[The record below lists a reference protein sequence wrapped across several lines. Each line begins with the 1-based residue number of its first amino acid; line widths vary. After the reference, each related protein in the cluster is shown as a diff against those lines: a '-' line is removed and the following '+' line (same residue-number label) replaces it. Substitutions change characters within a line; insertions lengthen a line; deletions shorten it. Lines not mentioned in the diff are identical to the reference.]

1 MTSIFIFNLAT
12 RTVAR
17 TACRGLLAA
26 LVAAGISGCGSDA
39 GISSP
44 GGNTGGTGG
53 SGGAGGGSDDAGTG
67 DPLYAISTEIMSDDG
82 STSYVRTLRS
92 FDGGE
97 IDITKARE
105 FAGRATI
112 AAYNGSLYVA
122 DGETPSVL
130 RFSVDADGNLT
141 ETGRVSFL
149 NYGQASV
156 ALDDWNNTF
165 VSPTKAYM
173 VDWASGAQ
181 IVWNPTAMTISGQIE
196 IPGLVKK
203 GWEIDG
209 TPGVVR
215 GNRLYRVFVWGSW
228 ETYSF
233 AEDQSLVVIDVETDQ
248 VVSTATERRCPALN
262 NRVTRDESDNLYFS
276 NWIYN
281 VPATLTSGAAKSC
294 ALRINA
300 GSDSF
305 DPSWSLPYA
314 TMTEG
319 REAAGFVYL
328 SGNRGLLDVFHQ
340 ERVTIDANTD
350 PIDLALSNNWR
361 MWTVD
366 LTSRTAKQVEGLDWL
381 AGGFSV
387 VTLEQRSI
395 VMVPGVNY
403 ARTYGYEVSAEGN
416 AVKRFETRGWSSQ
429 LIRVR

>member
-1 MTSIFIFNLAT
+1 MTSIFIFNLLRARAIAHALRGGIAT
-12 RTVAR
+12 ALFA
-17 TACRGLLAA
+17 TALAA
-26 LVAAGISGCGSDA
+26 CGSDE

-44 GGNTGGTGG
+44 PGG
-53 SGGAGGGSDDAGTG
+53 SGGSGGSGSGDAGGG
-67 DPLYAISTEIMSDDG
+67 DPLYAISTEIMSDDS
-82 STSYVRTLRS
+82 STSYVRTLKS
-92 FDGGE
+92 IDAGE
-97 IDITKARE
+97 IDIKAARE

-112 AAYNGSLYVA
+112 AAFNGSLYVA

-130 RFSVDADGNLT
+130 RFSVDEGGNLA

-149 NYGQASV
+149 NYGQSSV

-173 VDWASGAQ
+173 IDWASGNQ
-181 IVWNPTAMTISGQIE
+181 IVWNPEAMTISGQIE
-196 IPGLVKK
+196 IPGLVKQ

-209 TPGVVR
+209 TPGIVR
-215 GNRLYRVFVWGSW
+215 GNRMYRVFVWGSW

-233 AEDQSLVVIDVETDQ
+233 AEDQSLVVIDIETDK
-248 VVSTATERRCPALN
+248 VVSTITERRCPALN
-262 NRVTRDESDNLYFS
+262 NRITRDESDNLYFS

-294 ALRINA
+294 ALRIKA

-305 DPSWSLPYA
+305 DPHWSLAYA
-314 TMTEG
+314 PMTEG

-328 SGNRGLLDVFHQ
+328 PGDRGLLDVFHH

-350 PIDLALSNNWR
+350 PLDLALSTNWR

-366 LTSRTAKQVEGLDWL
+366 LTTRTAKQVEGLDWL

-387 VTLEQRSI
+387 MALEGRSF
-395 VMVPGVNY
+395 VMVPGANY
-403 ARTYGYEVSAEGN
+403 TRTFGYEVSPEGV
-416 AVKRFETRGWSSQ
+416 ATRRFETRGWSSQ
-429 LIRVR
+429 LVKVR